1 MKKIK
6 YNDMAMK
13 DKDVDAY
20 LTKAQKKLPI
30 DLQKKII
37 KSKKK
42 DANKK

>member
-6 YNDMAMK
+6 YNDMVMK

-20 LTKAQKKLPI
+20 LTKKQQKLPV

-37 KSKKK
+37 KSKK

>member
-6 YNDMAMK
+6 YNDMAMR

-20 LTKAQKKLPI
+20 LTKAQKTLPV

-37 KSKKK
+37 KSKK

>member
-20 LTKAQKKLPI
+20 LTKKQQKLPV

-37 KSKKK
+37 KSKKN
-42 DANKK
+42 ANKK